1 MFRGFLYGNK
11 LLTLNYER
19 RNIMNET
26 TTFKKGKRHTQTTTY
41 YKDGKVKAILSIT
54 TIRKEWKPLLQGDVH
69 ETIK

>member
-1 MFRGFLYGNK
+1 MK
-11 LLTLNYER
+11 
-19 RNIMNET
+19 ET

-54 TIRKEWKPLLQGDVH
+54 TIRKEWNPLLQGDVH